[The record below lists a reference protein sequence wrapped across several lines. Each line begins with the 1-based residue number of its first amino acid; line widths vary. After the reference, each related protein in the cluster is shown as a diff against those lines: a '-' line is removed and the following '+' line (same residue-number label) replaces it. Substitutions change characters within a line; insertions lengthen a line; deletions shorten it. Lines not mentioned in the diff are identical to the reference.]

1 MKYEKVGSLSFVV
14 VFSSLSLVHETGG
27 EVNLFRFRMKKFRKI
42 TELNKKTNYLEKHE
56 TGSAKFVG
64 KRGRKF
70 REFNFD
76 VDPELHSVT
85 EERSIRKTL
94 SKIFICFR
102 LLRVK

>member
-1 MKYEKVGSLSFVV
+1 MKYEKVGSLNFVV
-14 VFSSLSLVHETGG
+14 VFFLSLSLVHETGG
-27 EVNLFRFRMKKFRKI
+27 EVNLFWFRMKKFRKI

-56 TGSAKFVG
+56 TGSVG

-85 EERSIRKTL
+85 EEGSIRKTL

>member
-1 MKYEKVGSLSFVV
+1 
-14 VFSSLSLVHETGG
+14 
-27 EVNLFRFRMKKFRKI
+27 MKKFRKI

-56 TGSAKFVG
+56 TGSEKFVG

-85 EERSIRKTL
+85 EEGSIRKTL